1 MVNENIQ
8 LGESFTSREHGSIQK
23 WVEGRSGKPAIVI
36 TKRGPSE
43 LLRVKFQD
51 SKSDN
56 LKEIPW
62 DEFFRIFD
70 KSKLDFLYQ
79 EKTKKGDLSRFFKF
93 VRK

>member
-1 MVNENIQ
+1 MVNDRTQ

-23 WVEGRSGKPAIVI
+23 WVEERSGKPAIVI

-51 SKSDN
+51 SKSEN
-56 LKEIPW
+56 LGEISW
-62 DEFFRIFD
+62 AEFFRIFD